1 MPSSV
6 PPDSSPDAPPRR
18 RLVQTPR
25 IIAVRLTIFAALL
38 ALTVR
43 GLFARR
49 MGWRACRTRPLRY
62 GSTSAARR

>member
-1 MPSSV
+1 
-6 PPDSSPDAPPRR
+6 
-18 RLVQTPR
+18 LVQTPR

-49 MGWRACRTRPLRY
+49 MGWRVA
-62 GSTSAARR
+62 SAGLLAVQHRLVE